1 MTVGPLPIGAFTM
14 WLAQGERGL
23 SAEAIVTRL
32 TGVQISRRGGSD
44 IPYDPSDF
52 RRCEL
57 LLRQVPL
64 ARLAFDAM
72 RDVSPAWGRLVDAWD
87 ELVALGE
94 SEVPNA
100 FNSERTANGKAPLMY
115 ARMAGLRR
123 EVAS

>member
-1 MTVGPLPIGAFTM
+1 MSGGLLPTGAFTM
-14 WLAQGERGL
+14 WLAQGDRGM
-23 SAEAIVTRL
+23 SSEAIVTRL
-32 TGVQISRRGGSD
+32 TGVPISRRSRSD

-64 ARLAFDAM
+64 ARLAFNAM
-72 RDVSPAWGRLVDAWD
+72 RDVSPAWNRLVDAWA

-94 SEVPNA
+94 SEVPDA

-115 ARMAGLRR
+115 ARMAELRR
-123 EVAS
+123 EAAS

>member
-1 MTVGPLPIGAFTM
+1 M
-14 WLAQGERGL
+14 WLAQGERG
-23 SAEAIVTRL
+23 SSSEAIVTTL
-32 TGVQISRRGGSD
+32 TGVPISRRRSGTD

-64 ARLAFDAM
+64 ARFAFDAM

-94 SEVPNA
+94 SEVPDA
-100 FNSERTANGKAPLMY
+100 FNSERTSNGSAPLMY
-115 ARMAGLRR
+115 LRMAQLRR
-123 EVAS
+123 EAKR